1 MALANFAWIVAAS
14 GKRVLTI
21 DWDLEAPGL
30 HRYFRPFLVDPDLFE
45 TDGLI
50 DAFWSLVSS
59 ALARTPSGAG
69 GAEPEVVD
77 EAGEALADV
86 TRRLDWKFPTGGYL
100 DFIGA
105 GRQGGTY
112 SERVNGLDW
121 KRFYELGGAAML
133 MRAKDFLRSRY
144 DWILIDSRTGVSDT
158 SGICTMQMPNAVVAC
173 FTLNRQ
179 NIEGVT
185 AILRSIRAFRSASVD
200 GSAIEFFPLC
210 TRIENAE
217 QKRLEMA
224 RGVARPAL
232 AEFLPPAMRERPR
245 DYWDSMEISYRPAY
259 AFEEVL
265 AAFGDST
272 GAAGAADTML
282 SQVELMAQRITG
294 DATLRMPEITDTDRD
309 RVLKG
314 YAFGQLDAI
323 AETSAKK
330 AAGSDDESF
339 IRGLLAKEQLWR
351 KSDFRF
357 RRLLSRRELDLVT
370 ELDRAQFGRNMS
382 YYYTQSKRLQEFLP
396 KARNMGLL
404 SWGLLISAILLQL
417 APSFLVSGI
426 PQLPLYSLAR
436 EFSLGTALAGVGV
449 ALLGGFWARD
459 RPYGMK
465 LSDAFF
471 LVIFWPVF
479 QDPPDYISPKG
490 E

>member
-86 TRRLDWKFPTGGYL
+86 TRRLDWKFPTGGYV

-133 MRAKDFLRSRY
+133 MRAKAFLRSRY

-282 SQVELMAQRITG
+282 AQVELMAQRITG

-323 AETSAKK
+323 AEESAKK
-330 AAGSDDESF
+330 TVVSDDDDSF

-351 KSDFRF
+351 KSNFRY
-357 RRLLSRRELDLVT
+357 RMLLSRRELDLVT

-396 KARNMGLL
+396 TARAIGLVCWAVIVGPSIVL
-404 SWGLLISAILLQL
+404 L
-417 APSFLVSGI
+417 APSAFASDPI
-426 PQLPLYSLAR
+426 PPLPLLSSVFA
-436 EFSLGTALAGVGV
+436 LGCALAG
-449 ALLGGFWARD
+449 AAAIMTGFWARN

-465 LSDAFF
+465 FSDVFR
-471 LVIFWPVF
+471 LVFTWPWI
-479 QDPPDYISPKG
+479 QDVPDYDPQRP